1 MEDFTDI
8 DYELACFLLECVE
21 QKRYTWT
28 YAEVAEVLSERLNR
42 PVNAHFHLN
51 HPLGKVVYLCFDLE
65 LPFLSAI
72 VRHGGINRRTI
83 GSGFYELARE
93 LRPQYKAMEPYR
105 AWQQELALVR
115 SCRDWSSLRRALYP
129 GA

>member
-28 YAEVAEVLSERLNR
+28 YAEVAKVLSERLNR

-83 GSGFYELARE
+83 GSGLDR
-93 LRPQYKAMEPYR
+93 KS
-105 AWQQELALVR
+105 VV
-115 SCRDWSSLRRALYP
+115 
-129 GA
+129 

>member
-1 MEDFTDI
+1 MENFTDI

-51 HPLGKVVYLCFDLE
+51 HPLGKVVYLCFDLD

-72 VRHGGINRRTI
+72 VRH
-83 GSGFYELARE
+83 
-93 LRPQYKAMEPYR
+93 KAMEPYR

-115 SCRDWSSLRRALYP
+115 SCRDWSPLRRALYP
-129 GA
+129 DA